1 MDGLR
6 IKYLYLAW
14 GWLLR
19 ELSPAL
25 LDSKT
30 ELPTLTPDSSA
41 THLFGRKE
49 SRLENGADRSPI
61 GRQERWSLAVL
72 FLVLLGLRI
81 RYACCMTFNS
91 DEAQHLHVVWGWANG
106 LLQYRDVF
114 DNHTPLFHILCAPVF
129 RLFKET
135 AMILIYMR
143 LAMIP
148 IFALGL
154 CFVIRIGERLFSR
167 RAGLWAAVLTGFL
180 PFFFLK
186 TVEFRTDDLW
196 TVLWLGAVAIAVGG
210 SFNLRRIFAVGLM
223 LGATF
228 SVSMKTVLMLMGLL
242 LAGGVAVWQWEK
254 SGGALRARDLILGLG
269 AGLAGV
275 LVVPGLIIAYF
286 AAQHALQPLY
296 YCVIQ
301 HNILPDL
308 GGKSLLTSRQVWFPL
323 ALPALAL
330 AAREI
335 FRRSSDRTVGA
346 RRAIVL
352 LAAGFYFAL
361 LKSYWPMVTPQDYPP
376 VAPLGVLWL
385 TPIILDLGDAMAA
398 RWTRLSRLAFPIA
411 LVVIEIGIIFRL
423 IHPRPRVAGYLERV
437 GKVLHCTDPDD
448 YVMDMKSGAIYRRRP
463 FYYALENVT
472 LRRMKLKL
480 IADTIIPALIRTRT
494 CMVSEERL
502 DYSDFDGL
510 DYAFVKANYL
520 PFCDSMRV
528 AGKFLPMDAA
538 SGKSEFE
545 VPFAAEYVILTNQGS
560 AKGRLDSKPYSG
572 KVLLDIGPHEF
583 ISDHPQR
590 PHVLCWAKA
599 YERGFTPNFSPEP

>member
-1 MDGLR
+1 
-6 IKYLYLAW
+6 
-14 GWLLR
+14 
-19 ELSPAL
+19 
-25 LDSKT
+25 
-30 ELPTLTPDSSA
+30 
-41 THLFGRKE
+41 
-49 SRLENGADRSPI
+49 
-61 GRQERWSLAVL
+61 
-72 FLVLLGLRI
+72 
-81 RYACCMTFNS
+81 MTFNS

-148 IFALGL
+148 VFGLGL
-154 CFVIRIGERLFSR
+154 WFVVGIGERLFSR
-167 RAGLWAAVLTGFL
+167 RTGLWAAVLSGFL

-196 TVLWLGAVAIAVGG
+196 TVLWLGTVAIAVGG
-210 SFNLRRIFAVGLM
+210 SFHPRRLFAVGLM

-228 SVSMKTVLMLMGLL
+228 SVSMKTVLMLLGLL
-242 LAGGVAVWQWEK
+242 LAGGMAVWQWKK
-254 SGGALRARDLILGLG
+254 SGGVLRVRDLMIGLG
-269 AGLAGV
+269 AGLGGI
-275 LVVPGLIIAYF
+275 LVVPGFIIGYF

-308 GGKSLLTSRQVWFPL
+308 GGESRFAARQIWFPL
-323 ALPALAL
+323 ALPALAF
-330 AAREI
+330 ASREI
-335 FRRSSDRTVGA
+335 FRRAPDRAVGA
-346 RRAIVL
+346 RRAVVL
-352 LAAGFYFAL
+352 LAAVFYFTL
-361 LKSYWPMVTPQDYPP
+361 LKSFWPMVTGQDYPP

-385 TPIILDLGDAMAA
+385 TPAILAMGDAMAA
-398 RWTRLSRLAFPIA
+398 RWARLSRVAFPIA
-411 LVVIEIGIIFRL
+411 LVVLEIGVIFRL
-423 IHPRPRVAGYLERV
+423 IHPRPRVAGYLEKV
-437 GKVLHCTDPDD
+437 AKVLHCTDPGD
-448 YVMDMKSGAIYRRRP
+448 YVMDPKSGAIYRPRP

-480 IADTIIPALIRTRT
+480 IADDIIPAMIRTRT

-502 DYSDFDGL
+502 DYSDFDGS
-510 DYAFVKANYL
+510 DYAFVKAHYI

-528 AGKFLPMDAA
+528 AGKFLHVDAV

-545 VPFAAEYVILTNQGS
+545 IPFATEYVILTDQGS
-560 AKGRLDSKPYSG
+560 AKGTLDGKPYSG
-572 KVLLDIGPHEF
+572 KVLLDIGAHEF
-583 ISDHPQR
+583 ISEHPQR

-599 YERGFTPNFSPEP
+599 YERGFTPNFSPEPTEKAPRKESR

>member
-1 MDGLR
+1 L
-6 IKYLYLAW
+6 I
-14 GWLLR
+14 
-19 ELSPAL
+19 
-25 LDSKT
+25 
-30 ELPTLTPDSSA
+30 PDSSA
-41 THLFGRKE
+41 IPLFREAE
-49 SRLENGADRSPI
+49 SRPEIGADASPI
-61 GRQERWSLAVL
+61 ARHEKWALVAL

-81 RYACCMTFNS
+81 CYACFMTFNS

-135 AMILIYMR
+135 ALILIYMR

-148 IFALGL
+148 VFALGL
-154 CFVIRIGERLFSR
+154 WFVVRIGERLFSR
-167 RAGLWAAVLTGFL
+167 RIGLWAAVFTGFL

-210 SFNLRRIFAVGLM
+210 PFHPRRLFAVGLM

-228 SVSMKTVLMLMGLL
+228 SVSMKTVLMLLGLL
-242 LAGGVAVWQWEK
+242 LAGGITVWQWK
-254 SGGALRARDLILGLG
+254 RSGGTLRTGNVMMGLG

-308 GGKSLLTSRQVWFPL
+308 GGKSPLNSRQICFPV
-323 ALPALAL
+323 ALVALGF

-335 FRRSSDRTVGA
+335 FRRSPDREVAA
-346 RRAIVL
+346 RRAVVL
-352 LAAGFYFAL
+352 LAAGFYFAF

-385 TPIILDLGDAMAA
+385 TPGILSLAGLLTA
-398 RWTRLSRLAFPIA
+398 RWTRLPRLAFPIA
-411 LVVIEIGIIFRL
+411 LVVIEIAVIFRL
-423 IHPRPRVAGYLERV
+423 IHPHPRVAGYLERV
-437 GKVLHCTDPDD
+437 GKVLHCTDPAD

-480 IADTIIPALIRTRT
+480 IADDIIPAIIRTRT

-502 DYSDFDGL
+502 DYSDFDGR
-510 DYAFVKANYL
+510 DFAFVKANYL
-520 PFCDSMRV
+520 TFCDSMRV
-528 AGKFLPMDAA
+528 AGKHLPVNAG
-538 SGKSEFE
+538 SGSSKFE
-545 VPFAAEYVILTNQGS
+545 VPFPAEYVILTDEGP
-560 AKGRLDSKPYSG
+560 AEGMLDSKPYSG

-599 YERGFTPNFSPEP
+599 YERGFTPNFSPEQ